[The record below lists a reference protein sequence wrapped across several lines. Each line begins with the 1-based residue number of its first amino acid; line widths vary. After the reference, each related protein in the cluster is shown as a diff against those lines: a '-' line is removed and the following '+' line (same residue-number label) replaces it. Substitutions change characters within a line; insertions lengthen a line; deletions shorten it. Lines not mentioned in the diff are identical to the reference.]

1 MKKTGIKIGLC
12 ILLLA
17 PLTIPNFTHTFAEEN
32 TETNVPQDVI
42 NIPDPVL
49 KSYLNG
55 LLGQAATSDITG
67 LQMDKIKNVDINGST
82 LTDITGLEFAH
93 NLTSLSLLNTSVT
106 DFSVIANITSLNRL
120 IISGTSL
127 TDDSLPDLNGLINL
141 TSMDLSNTNINDN
154 SLDKINKLPQL
165 TTLTLG
171 YDYALTDI
179 MPLQSLPN
187 LTSLDIQFCGVH
199 DFRGIETFPKLT
211 SLSAHGQNVGRTSL
225 INSTIKSSVLSYDE
239 TNQTIFVPFALM
251 KERSVNFDDV
261 AIPFTTSNSSSSTFF
276 SLNNEQIASTRL
288 TIDDTGITISG
299 ITKEYFD
306 SIEQMKYN
314 ARYNNPA
321 GAYAT
326 PPNFTRYTL
335 TGGTYTQYFAVEHTL
350 NIASDETMS
359 YVEQSTIS
367 EEKFLQD
374 IHAETD
380 DDAPVTSDFSS
391 VVDLNTPGVYTVTL
405 NAENSAGLKATPQQ
419 VTVTILE
426 IPIIT
431 AMQSITYLKE
441 SAITEEQ
448 FLLDIL
454 AETSDDS
461 TVTSDFESVVDL
473 NKVGAYTVTLHAVSE
488 SGIEADPVTI
498 SVEVAEEDEP
508 VKPTPTPDPDKPNE
522 IVDKN
527 ESVNANKPEKNVSD
541 PVNKTLPKTGDSN
554 QATTVL
560 IGILLAGI
568 ATSFFRKRKHS

>member
-1 MKKTGIKIGLC
+1 MKKAGIKIGLC
-12 ILLLA
+12 ILLIA
-17 PLTIPNFTHTFAEEN
+17 PLTIPNFTSTFAEEN
-32 TETNVPQDVI
+32 IETNESQDIV

-55 LLGQAATSDITG
+55 LLGQAATSDITEA
-67 LQMDKIKNVDINGST
+67 QMDKIKLVDINVST
-82 LTDITGLEFAH
+82 LTDLTGLEFAH
-93 NLTSLSLLNTSVT
+93 NLTSLSLFNTSVT
-106 DFSVIANITSLNRL
+106 DFSLIANMTSLNKL
-120 IISGTSL
+120 SISGTNL

-141 TSMDLSNTNINDN
+141 NTMDLSNTNINDN

-171 YDYALTDI
+171 YVYALTDI

-199 DFRGIETFPKLT
+199 DFRGIENFPKLT

-239 TNQTIFVPFALM
+239 TKQTIFVPFALM
-251 KERSVNFDDV
+251 KERSVNFDGV
-261 AIPFTTSNSSSSTFF
+261 VIPFTTSNSGSSTFF

-288 TIDDTGITISG
+288 TIDDTGITVSG

-326 PPNFTRYTL
+326 PPNLTRYTL

-350 NIASDETMS
+350 NIASESSMS
-359 YVEQSTIS
+359 YVEQSTIT
-367 EEKFLQD
+367 EEKFLED

-380 DDAPVTSDFSS
+380 DDAPVTSDFTD

-405 NAENSAGLKATPQQ
+405 NAENSAGLKAAPQQ

-426 IPIIT
+426 IPVIT

-441 SAITEEQ
+441 SAVTEEQ

-461 TVTSDFESVVDL
+461 EITSDFDSVVDL
-473 NKVGAYTVTLHAVSE
+473 NKVGTYTVTLDAVSE

-508 VKPTPTPDPDKPNE
+508 VEPTPDPDKPNE
-522 IVDKN
+522 TGDDG
-527 ESVNANKPEKNVSD
+527 ESVNANTPGKNVSD
-541 PVNKTLPKTGDSN
+541 PVNKALPRTGDSN

-568 ATSFFRKRKHS
+568 ATIFFRKRKHS

>member
-127 TDDSLPDLNGLINL
+127 TDDSLPDLNSLINL

-391 VVDLNTPGVYTVTL
+391 VVDLNTPGIYTVTL

-461 TVTSDFESVVDL
+461 TVTSNFESVVDL
-473 NKVGAYTVTLHAVSE
+473 NKVGTYMVTLHAVSE

-560 IGILLAGI
+560 IGILLAAI
-568 ATSFFRKRKHS
+568 ATSFFRQRKHR

>member
-1 MKKTGIKIGLC
+1 MKKAGIKIGLC
-12 ILLLA
+12 ILLIA
-17 PLTIPNFTHTFAEEN
+17 PLTIPNFTSTFAEEN
-32 TETNVPQDVI
+32 IETNESQDIV

-55 LLGQAATSDITG
+55 LLGQAATSDITEA
-67 LQMDKIKNVDINGST
+67 QMDKIKLVDINVST
-82 LTDITGLEFAH
+82 LTDLTGLEFAH
-93 NLTSLSLLNTSVT
+93 NLTSLSLFNTSVT
-106 DFSVIANITSLNRL
+106 DFSLIANMTSLNKL
-120 IISGTSL
+120 SISGTNL

-141 TSMDLSNTNINDN
+141 NTMDLSNTNINDN

-171 YDYALTDI
+171 YVYALTDI

-199 DFRGIETFPKLT
+199 DFRGIENFPKLT

-239 TNQTIFVPFALM
+239 TKQTIFVPFALM
-251 KERSVNFDDV
+251 KERSVNFDGV
-261 AIPFTTSNSSSSTFF
+261 VIPFTTSNSGSSTFF

-288 TIDDTGITISG
+288 TIDDTGITVSG

-326 PPNFTRYTL
+326 PPNLTRYTL

-350 NIASDETMS
+350 NIASDSSMS
-359 YVEQSTIS
+359 YVEQSTIT
-367 EEKFLQD
+367 EEKFLED

-380 DDAPVTSDFSS
+380 DDALVTSDFTD

-426 IPIIT
+426 IPVIT

-441 SAITEEQ
+441 SAVTEEQ

-461 TVTSDFESVVDL
+461 EITSDFDSIVDL
-473 NKVGAYTVTLHAVSE
+473 NKVGTYAVTLQAVSE

-508 VKPTPTPDPDKPNE
+508 VKPTPTPDPDEQNE
-522 IVDKN
+522 TGDDGD
-527 ESVNANKPEKNVSD
+527 SVSANTPGKNVSD
-541 PVNKTLPKTGDSN
+541 PVNKALPRTGDSN

-568 ATSFFRKRKHS
+568 ATIFFRKRKHS

>member
-1 MKKTGIKIGLC
+1 MKKAGIKIGLC
-12 ILLLA
+12 ILLIA
-17 PLTIPNFTHTFAEEN
+17 PLTIPNFTSTFAEEN
-32 TETNVPQDVI
+32 IETNESQDVV

-55 LLGQAATSDITG
+55 LLGQAATSDITEA
-67 LQMDKIKNVDINGST
+67 QMDKIKLVDINVST
-82 LTDITGLEFAH
+82 LTDLTGLEFAH
-93 NLTSLSLLNTSVT
+93 NLTSLSLFNTSVT
-106 DFSVIANITSLNRL
+106 DFSLIANMTSLNKL
-120 IISGTSL
+120 SISGTNL

-141 TSMDLSNTNINDN
+141 NTMDLSNTNINDN

-171 YDYALTDI
+171 YVYALTDI

-199 DFRGIETFPKLT
+199 DFRGIENFPELT

-239 TNQTIFVPFALM
+239 TKQTIFVPFALM
-251 KERSVNFDDV
+251 KERSINFDGV
-261 AIPFTTSNSSSSTFF
+261 VIPFTTSNSGSSTFF

-288 TIDDTGITISG
+288 TIDDTGITVSG

-326 PPNFTRYTL
+326 PPNLTRYTL

-350 NIASDETMS
+350 NIASDSSMS
-359 YVEQSTIS
+359 YVEQSTIT
-367 EEKFLQD
+367 EEKFLED

-380 DDAPVTSDFSS
+380 DDAPVTSDFTD

-405 NAENSAGLKATPQQ
+405 NAENSAGLRAMPQQ

-441 SAITEEQ
+441 SAVTEEQ
-448 FLLDIL
+448 FLLDIM

-473 NKVGAYTVTLHAVSE
+473 NKVGAYTVTLQAVSE

-508 VKPTPTPDPDKPNE
+508 VEPTPDPDKPNE
-522 IVDKN
+522 TGDDGD
-527 ESVNANKPEKNVSD
+527 SVSANTPGKNVSD
-541 PVNKTLPKTGDSN
+541 PVNKALPRTGDSN

-568 ATSFFRKRKHS
+568 ATIFFRKRKHS

>member
-359 YVEQSTIS
+359 YVEQSTIT

-441 SAITEEQ
+441 SAVTEEQ

-473 NKVGAYTVTLHAVSE
+473 NKVGTYMVTLHAVSE

-498 SVEVAEEDEP
+498 SVEVAKEDEP

-568 ATSFFRKRKHS
+568 ATSFFRKRKHR

>member
-1 MKKTGIKIGLC
+1 MKKAGIKIGLC
-12 ILLLA
+12 ILLIA
-17 PLTIPNFTHTFAEEN
+17 PLTIPNFTSTFAEEN
-32 TETNVPQDVI
+32 IETNESQDIV

-55 LLGQAATSDITG
+55 LLGQAATSDITEA
-67 LQMDKIKNVDINGST
+67 QMDKIKLVDINVST
-82 LTDITGLEFAH
+82 LTDLTGLEFAH
-93 NLTSLSLLNTSVT
+93 NLTSLSLFNTSVT
-106 DFSVIANITSLNRL
+106 DFSLIANMTSLNKL
-120 IISGTSL
+120 SISGTNL

-141 TSMDLSNTNINDN
+141 NTMDLSNTNINDN

-171 YDYALTDI
+171 YVYALTDI

-199 DFRGIETFPKLT
+199 DFRGIENFPKLT

-239 TNQTIFVPFALM
+239 TKQTIFVPFALM
-251 KERSVNFDDV
+251 KERSINFDGV
-261 AIPFTTSNSSSSTFF
+261 VIPFTTSNSGSSTFF

-288 TIDDTGITISG
+288 TIDDTGITVSG

-326 PPNFTRYTL
+326 PPNLTRYTL

-350 NIASDETMS
+350 NIASDSSMS
-359 YVEQSTIS
+359 YVEQSTIT
-367 EEKFLQD
+367 EEKFLED

-380 DDAPVTSDFSS
+380 DDAPVTSDFTD

-405 NAENSAGLKATPQQ
+405 NAENSAGLKAAPQQ

-426 IPIIT
+426 IPVIT

-441 SAITEEQ
+441 SAVTEEQ

-461 TVTSDFESVVDL
+461 EITSDFYSVVDL
-473 NKVGAYTVTLHAVSE
+473 NKVGTYAVTLDAVSE

-508 VKPTPTPDPDKPNE
+508 VKPTPTPDPDEQNE
-522 IVDKN
+522 TGDDGD
-527 ESVNANKPEKNVSD
+527 SVSANTPGKNVSD
-541 PVNKTLPKTGDSN
+541 PVNKALPRTGDSN

-568 ATSFFRKRKHS
+568 ATIFFRKRKHS

>member
-1 MKKTGIKIGLC
+1 MKKAGIKIGLC
-12 ILLLA
+12 ILLIA
-17 PLTIPNFTHTFAEEN
+17 PLTIPNFTSTFAEEN
-32 TETNVPQDVI
+32 IETNESQDIV

-49 KSYLNG
+49 KSYLNAF
-55 LLGQAATSDITG
+55 LGQTATSDITEE
-67 LQMDKIKNVDINGST
+67 QMDKVEVIDINSST
-82 LTDITGLEFAH
+82 LTDLTGLEFAH
-93 NLTSLSLLNTSVT
+93 NLTSLSLFNTGVT
-106 DFSVIANITSLNRL
+106 DFSLIANMTSLNRL
-120 IISGTSL
+120 SISGSKL

-141 TSMDLSNTNINDN
+141 NTMDLSNSNINDN
-154 SLDKINKLPQL
+154 SLDKINKLPKL
-165 TTLTLG
+165 TDLTLG
-171 YDYALTDI
+171 YVYALTDI

-187 LTSLDIQFCGVH
+187 LTSLDIQFCGVY
-199 DFRGIETFPKLT
+199 DFRGIENFPKLT
-211 SLSAHGQNVGRTSL
+211 SLSAAGQNVGRTSL

-239 TNQTIFVPFALM
+239 TKQTIFIPFALM
-251 KERSVNFDDV
+251 TKRSVNFDGAV
-261 AIPFTTSNSSSSTFF
+261 IPFTTSNSGSSTFF

-288 TIDDTGITISG
+288 TIDDTGITVSG

-321 GAYAT
+321 GAIAT

-335 TGGTYTQYFAVEHTL
+335 SGGTYTQYFKVEHTL
-350 NIASDETMS
+350 NIASDSSMS
-359 YVEQSTIS
+359 YVEQSTIT
-367 EEKFLQD
+367 EEKFLED

-380 DDAPVTSDFSS
+380 DDAPVTSDFTD

-405 NAENSAGLKATPQQ
+405 NAENSAGLKAAPQQ

-426 IPIIT
+426 IPVIT

-441 SAITEEQ
+441 SAVTEEQ

-461 TVTSDFESVVDL
+461 EITSDFDSIVDL
-473 NKVGAYTVTLHAVSE
+473 NKVGTYAVTLQAVSE

-522 IVDKN
+522 TGDDG
-527 ESVNANKPEKNVSD
+527 ESVSANTPGKNVSD
-541 PVNKTLPKTGDSN
+541 PVNKALPKTGDSN

-568 ATSFFRKRKHS
+568 ATIFFRKRRHS

>member
-12 ILLLA
+12 ILLIA
-17 PLTIPNFTHTFAEEN
+17 PLTIPNFTSTFAEEN
-32 TETNVPQDVI
+32 IETNESQDIV

-127 TDDSLPDLNGLINL
+127 TDDSLPDLNSLINL

-441 SAITEEQ
+441 SAVTEEQ
-448 FLLDIL
+448 FLLDIM

-498 SVEVAEEDEP
+498 SVEVAEEDVP
-508 VKPTPTPDPDKPNE
+508 VEPTPDPDKPNDPA
-522 IVDKN
+522 DKS
-527 ESVNANKPEKNVSD
+527 ESANANTPEKNIAD

-554 QATTVL
+554 QLATVL
-560 IGILLAGI
+560 MGIALAGI
-568 ATSFFRKRKHS
+568 AMSFFRKRKHS